1 MRLNYGQIYNKG
13 HILRSDTHQREVLIR
28 GRYLLLHL
36 VKASMKVKVKHS
48 LLVWHGTV
56 SKFFVYF
63 YFTSFIEV
71 FFMFIYSYPLP
82 WTRTIYLTYLRCVKG
97 VRIQS
102 FSGSNAGKYRPEKL
116 QIQTLFIQCLTH
128 LIKCHG
134 MGDR

>member
-63 YFTSFIEV
+63 YFTSFTEV
-71 FFMFIYSYPLP
+71 FFMFIYSYALALNKNHLP
-82 WTRTIYLTYLRCVKG
+82 YILALRERCPYSEFFWVECGKIPTRKTPNTDTFYTVFNSSHKVSWNG
-97 VRIQS
+97 W
-102 FSGSNAGKYRPEKL
+102 
-116 QIQTLFIQCLTH
+116 
-128 LIKCHG
+128 
-134 MGDR
+134 